1 MDPNY
6 NPEAPASRIKIGEN
20 ILENPKNDSE
30 IPAHQKLADTVKQ
43 QANPYAVSQAFQK
56 GLPGINR

>member
-56 GLPGINR
+56 

>member
-6 NPEAPASRIKIGEN
+6 NPEAPVSRIKIGEN
-20 ILENPKNDSE
+20 ILEKPEEKSE

-43 QANPYAVSQAFQK
+43 QANPYAVTQAIQN
-56 GLPGINR
+56 GLPGVNR